1 MKTEGPAGPS
11 VFLYPCKMLIALT
24 GGIGSGK
31 TTVAARWVELGA
43 HEIDAD
49 ILAREVVEPSTEGL
63 AAVVERFGKEILF
76 ADGSLDRGA
85 LAKVAFADD
94 QSRKDLEAILHP
106 RIQRLAAQRVKGLGG
121 VMVYTIPLLAETN
134 SKLEFDRVVTV
145 SCDEAVRIDRLVTLR
160 GMSKEEAIGR
170 ISAQASD
177 AEREAKADTVIN
189 SNCSMDELIS
199 RADEVFATFS

>member
-1 MKTEGPAGPS
+1 
-11 VFLYPCKMLIALT
+11 MLIALT

-63 AAVVERFGKEILF
+63 AAVVERFGKEILL

-85 LAKVAFADD
+85 LARVAFADG

-106 RIQRLAAQRVKGLGG
+106 RIQRLAAERVKGLGG
-121 VMVYTIPLLAETN
+121 VIVYTIPLLAETN

-160 GMSKEEAIGR
+160 GMSKEEAMGR
-170 ISAQASD
+170 IVAQASD
-177 AEREAKADTVIN
+177 AEREAKADTVID
-189 SNCSMDELIS
+189 SNCPMDELIS

>member
-1 MKTEGPAGPS
+1 
-11 VFLYPCKMLIALT
+11 MLIALT

-63 AAVVERFGKEILF
+63 AAVVERFGKEILL

-106 RIQRLAAQRVKGLGG
+106 RIQRLAAERVKGLGG
-121 VMVYTIPLLAETN
+121 VIVYTIPLLAETN

-160 GMSKEEAIGR
+160 GMSKEEAMGR
-170 ISAQASD
+170 ITAQACD
-177 AEREAKADTVIN
+177 AEREAKADTVID
-189 SNCSMDELIS
+189 S
-199 RADEVFATFS
+199 

>member
-1 MKTEGPAGPS
+1 
-11 VFLYPCKMLIALT
+11 MLIALT

-43 HEIDAD
+43 REIDAD
-49 ILAREVVEPSTEGL
+49 LLAREVVEPSTEGL
-63 AAVVERFGKEILF
+63 AEIVERFGKEILL

-106 RIQRLAAQRVKGLGG
+106 RIQRLAAERVKGLGG
-121 VMVYTIPLLAETN
+121 VIVYTIPLLAETN

-160 GMSKEEAIGR
+160 GMSKEEAMGR
-170 ISAQASD
+170 ITAQASD
-177 AEREAKADTVIN
+177 AEREARADTVID
-189 SNCSMDELIS
+189 SNCPMDELIS

>member
-1 MKTEGPAGPS
+1 
-11 VFLYPCKMLIALT
+11 MLIALT

-49 ILAREVVEPSTEGL
+49 ILAREVVEPRTEGL
-63 AAVVERFGKEILF
+63 AAVVERFGEEILL

-106 RIQRLAAQRVKGLGG
+106 RIQKLAAERVKGLGG
-121 VMVYTIPLLAETN
+121 VIVYTIPLLAETN

-160 GMSKEEAIGR
+160 GMSKEEAMGR
-170 ISAQASD
+170 ITAQASD
-177 AEREAKADTVIN
+177 AEREAKADTVID
-189 SNCSMDELIS
+189 SNCPMDELIS

>member
-1 MKTEGPAGPS
+1 
-11 VFLYPCKMLIALT
+11 MLIALT

-49 ILAREVVEPSTEGL
+49 ILAREVVEPRTEGL
-63 AAVVERFGKEILF
+63 AAVVERFGKEILL

-106 RIQRLAAQRVKGLGG
+106 RIQKLAAERVKGLGG
-121 VMVYTIPLLAETN
+121 VIVYTIPLLAETN

-160 GMSKEEAIGR
+160 GMSKEEAMGR

-177 AEREAKADTVIN
+177 AEREAKADTVID
-189 SNCSMDELIS
+189 SNCPMDELIS

>member
-1 MKTEGPAGPS
+1 
-11 VFLYPCKMLIALT
+11 MLIALT

-63 AAVVERFGKEILF
+63 AAVVERFGKEILL

-85 LAKVAFADD
+85 LARVAFADG

-106 RIQRLAAQRVKGLGG
+106 RIQRLAAERVKGLGG
-121 VMVYTIPLLAETN
+121 VIVYTIPLLAETN

-160 GMSKEEAIGR
+160 GMSKEEAMGR

-177 AEREAKADTVIN
+177 AEREAKADTVID
-189 SNCSMDELIS
+189 SNCPMDELIS
-199 RADEVFATFS
+199 RTDEVFATFS